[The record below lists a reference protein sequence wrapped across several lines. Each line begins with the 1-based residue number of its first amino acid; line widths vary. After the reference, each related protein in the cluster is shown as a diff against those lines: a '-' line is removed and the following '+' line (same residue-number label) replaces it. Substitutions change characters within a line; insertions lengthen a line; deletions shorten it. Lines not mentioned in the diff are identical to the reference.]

1 MPVKTALRNRLDL
14 AAEFA
19 ARGYTYGAE
28 IGVADGR
35 FSLTLCQTIP
45 NLRLLCIDPWMPY
58 EGNTRG
64 GGVDQH
70 HRNYA
75 LARERLQPYNATL
88 IRSTAADAFRI
99 VVDGPLDFVYIDGNH
114 DFDYVMLD
122 LILWTPKVRKGGIV
136 AGHDYYHFGQAGVIP
151 AVDAYC
157 AAHGITP
164 TILGEVRKH
173 SKDDDQPTWY
183 WER

>member
-1 MPVKTALRNRLDL
+1 MPVKTSLRNRIDL

-45 NLRLLCIDPWMPY
+45 NLRLVCIDPWMPY
-58 EGNTRG
+58 KGNTRG
-64 GGVDQH
+64 GDYDQH
-70 HRNYA
+70 ERNYW
-75 LARERLQPYNATL
+75 LAREHLAPYSAAL
-88 IRSTAADAFRI
+88 VRQRSIDAAPQFA
-99 VVDGPLDFVYIDGNH
+99 DGEFDFVYIDGNH

-173 SKDDDQPTWY
+173 SRDDDQPTWY